1 MMTAGGRRYFT
12 EAYVT
17 LRVIREHVAS
27 DIPIE
32 VGELSIAQLLH
43 AGQVFYLGPDELPES
58 ALQHMHTTF
67 RNVRCGPSV
76 IRRP

>member
-1 MMTAGGRRYFT
+1 MTAGGRRYFT

-32 VGELSIAQLLH
+32 VGS
-43 AGQVFYLGPDELPES
+43 
-58 ALQHMHTTF
+58 
-67 RNVRCGPSV
+67 
-76 IRRP
+76 